1 MFYRRE
7 SSTVPL
13 GMLADLADIT
23 CTPAEFGRIEL
34 GYIRK
39 CAGEFANF
47 SYLLNEAISSRG
59 LDKDNPVIGVSF
71 PTFGEQVSILGML
84 ELLATSNEQICE
96 QYLPLCTQAL
106 NFISHIDLIIEEDG
120 YGSYGILSELDSFL
134 FELCSR
140 IFRISVEFPT
150 WSMKLTTSVWKWTSD
165 LHQQINDTAEPFHI
179 RLAVAA
185 LIGIYRA
192 FNIHSANTVLV
203 DSTQLKMLA
212 ELNFSE
218 DKISLAAKAWSTA
231 PKKLGFSTGAT
242 KEYGPFQL
250 ITAFIS
256 ALRDVLAGSL
266 CMRDLKPVSFS
277 DIWENLSKLRGEM
290 VHSNTSVFLGAVSYI
305 FQICNRSDWRQWIIM
320 YSNTDQGSLSE
331 LASLVE
337 QTAVLC
343 AIYDSS
349 LHEPLISK
357 LVAILEDHTV
367 NYDSTSLDLLL
378 TAIEG
383 LEIMAVSSNTTASS
397 VTHSLITFL
406 VQPANIFLAL
416 SDEYMCAIL
425 RECAC
430 RSLSNILSCR
440 VDANQRKTALYTF
453 VNTLHSTHQK
463 ILTATT
469 AKTEFG
475 RRYQNSISAIASLC
489 SALKTKETIDVAIP
503 ALARRLDDSQ
513 TIFDEFIWK
522 NLGNIGLTDDIEV
535 FRHIVTFIIDYS
547 KRTFSKISKISHT
560 LARMPGRSAAL
571 QEIYLEKL
579 LVLFLEKASSL
590 QRTHT
595 DPTVIS
601 ELRDIM
607 SIVKVVFEQ
616 CSFHPQ
622 SLGVSNTDMVY
633 YFRNIWFYLTLF
645 VSTPTGTWPKD
656 WQHLVRV
663 VASKTPPLILDRQR
677 RSLEADL
684 GANSIM
690 QGAFPETVMAKIKN
704 LLVTMFPA
712 RIIELRSISFQ
723 SSVYLLTVYHIES
736 LRIRTQ
742 SVDFIYR
749 YLVDERLYNTD
760 IYTVLETIADEV
772 LRLFM
777 HSQSFS
783 DVDTHV
789 IEHNMQCMLLY
800 SAHRLSKPRKFATRW
815 ILHMLDAFPSMIWN
829 HKVAFLMMDILR
841 YLDTRKAGISQDGFK
856 NPLLSKLFFLD
867 EEEAAS
873 ASADY
878 IGVGEAWFKAAIKRS
893 VYETIGIVQTYLI
906 EISNK
911 SPYTALNDHSNLM
924 VLLSRYTGISEIA
937 STIIKSPSKHSRY
950 LGEIKG
956 MILSYEL
963 LEDGSDRRTIF
974 KKISTSLKSGL
985 RNTYRTTDEPNFAQ
999 RLNHSLFRAVALIIS
1014 NPNLEAELLQLVCRV
1029 PNVMFDQTVMEI
1041 AVAAWGW
1048 LMSSQPD
1055 ITKRVISYLIQAWEL
1070 TINSGQGLYGI
1081 ESGITS
1087 PFIEKLTYG
1096 APVPSDT
1103 VADDSDV
1110 HTIWIRFLID
1120 RFRSDRL
1127 RGDDYI
1133 QIYSQFFEIAARS
1146 QHTLSSNWTARE
1158 ARFALASLGIRVALD
1173 LEAASDRGA
1182 PYIWTLVFNITLSW
1196 FERPPMF
1203 GRIKAF
1209 DLKKLAQF
1217 YYTFKEIKFGKGSFC
1232 ASSRIDRVLLNN
1244 TGSTS
1249 RVELSD
1255 AQNLVALLL
1264 EHEISRLSTWVC
1276 PLEDGTVQPVTMQ
1289 MPPPPNERQIK
1300 WASIVRT
1307 AWSLNPVVAVQLSA
1321 RFVTSS
1327 ETIESEISEISKY
1340 NEISCIN
1347 CSEAATLF
1355 LKNAWRSRSDDQ
1367 LRYLLYWTP
1376 VPPIQA
1382 IAMLSHSQR
1391 IQPWVLQYAVRVLE
1405 FFPIDQVFFFIP
1417 QMVQAL
1423 REDTVGYI
1431 ERFILDAAKSSQTF
1445 AHQIIWN
1452 MLANMYKDETCEVP
1466 DAIKP
1471 ALDRIICKIIS
1482 NLSGIDKDYYERE
1495 FDFFSKVTGISGTL
1509 KPLVQ
1514 ADASKAEKKRKIDEE
1529 MRKIK
1534 VQVGVYLP
1542 TNPESIILDIDYDSG
1557 RPLQSHA
1564 KAPFMASFKVNT
1576 IGKPGGDTRWMS
1588 SIFKVGD
1595 DCRQDVLALQLIS
1608 IFKSIFVSAGLDL
1621 YTFPYRV
1628 VATAPGCGVIEV
1640 IPRSI
1645 SRDMMGREKVNS
1657 LYDWFLAEFGPEN
1670 GIEFQN
1676 LSAYSLI
1683 MFILQIK
1690 DRHNGNIMFD
1700 KEGHMIHIDFGF
1712 ILSIAPGGGILEV
1725 SPFKLTAEMVQV
1737 MGGDI
1742 NAPAYRQFSELCIK
1756 AYLACRPYA
1765 EEIISMVSLMMDS
1778 GLPCFK
1784 GDVTIRKLRERFQL
1798 DKSERGAAEFMV
1810 NCIRQS
1816 HENTRRI
1823 DEKPPSED
1831 LYVIPI
1837 TGRTYLLTYG
1847 AF

>member
-106 NFISHIDLIIEEDG
+106 NFISHIYLIIEEDG

-218 DKISLAAKAWSTA
+218 DKISLAAKAWSAA

-290 VHSNTSVFLGAVSYI
+290 VHSNTSVFLSA
-305 FQICNRSDWRQWIIM
+305 
-320 YSNTDQGSLSE
+320 
-331 LASLVE
+331 

-607 SIVKVVFEQ
+607 SIVK
-616 CSFHPQ
+616 
-622 SLGVSNTDMVY
+622 
-633 YFRNIWFYLTLF
+633 
-645 VSTPTGTWPKD
+645 
-656 WQHLVRV
+656 HLVRV

-712 RIIELRSISFQ
+712 RIIELRN
-723 SSVYLLTVYHIES
+723 
-736 LRIRTQ
+736 
-742 SVDFIYR
+742 
-749 YLVDERLYNTD
+749 ERLYNTD

-789 IEHNMQCMLLY
+789 IEHNMQQ
-800 SAHRLSKPRKFATRW
+800 AFHRMALRTRF
-815 ILHMLDAFPSMIWN
+815 FPN
-829 HKVAFLMMDILR
+829 C
-841 YLDTRKAGISQDGFK
+841 
-856 NPLLSKLFFLD
+856 FFLD

-1452 MLANMYKDETCEVP
+1452 MLANMYKDETCEV
-1466 DAIKP
+1466 
-1471 ALDRIICKIIS
+1471 
-1482 NLSGIDKDYYERE
+1482 DYYERE

-1534 VQVGVYLP
+1534 VQ
-1542 TNPESIILDIDYDSG
+1542 
-1557 RPLQSHA
+1557 
-1564 KAPFMASFKVNT
+1564 APFMASFKVNT

-1670 GIEFQN
+1670 GIEFQKAQKEFVKS

-1816 HENTRRI
+1816 HENTRSVDLVEFLKVPRTAYIVGEGI

>member
-218 DKISLAAKAWSTA
+218 DKISLAAKAWSRP
-231 PKKLGFSTGAT
+231 PKNLGFSTGAT
-242 KEYGPFQL
+242 KE
-250 ITAFIS
+250 
-256 ALRDVLAGSL
+256 
-266 CMRDLKPVSFS
+266 
-277 DIWENLSKLRGEM
+277 
-290 VHSNTSVFLGAVSYI
+290 
-305 FQICNRSDWRQWIIM
+305 SDWRQWIIM

-453 VNTLHSTHQK
+453 
-463 ILTATT
+463 
-469 AKTEFG
+469 
-475 RRYQNSISAIASLC
+475 
-489 SALKTKETIDVAIP
+489 TIDVAIP

-607 SIVKVVFEQ
+607 SIVK
-616 CSFHPQ
+616 
-622 SLGVSNTDMVY
+622 
-633 YFRNIWFYLTLF
+633 
-645 VSTPTGTWPKD
+645 
-656 WQHLVRV
+656 HLVRV

-937 STIIKSPSKHSRY
+937 STIIKSPSKHSR
-950 LGEIKG
+950 LGP
-956 MILSYEL
+956 SNY
-963 LEDGSDRRTIF
+963 F

-1103 VADDSDV
+1103 VADDSD
-1110 HTIWIRFLID
+1110 
-1120 RFRSDRL
+1120 
-1127 RGDDYI
+1127 
-1133 QIYSQFFEIAARS
+1133 IYSQFFEIAARS

-1405 FFPIDQVFFFIP
+1405 FFPIDQ
-1417 QMVQAL
+1417 
-1423 REDTVGYI
+1423 
-1431 ERFILDAAKSSQTF
+1431 
-1445 AHQIIWN
+1445 
-1452 MLANMYKDETCEVP
+1452 
-1466 DAIKP
+1466 
-1471 ALDRIICKIIS
+1471 
-1482 NLSGIDKDYYERE
+1482 
-1495 FDFFSKVTGISGTL
+1495 
-1509 KPLVQ
+1509 
-1514 ADASKAEKKRKIDEE
+1514 RKIDER

-1542 TNPESIILDIDYDSG
+1542 NEPRSIILDIDYDSG

-1564 KAPFMASFKVNT
+1564 KVSFPILDKGSRRRLWLRSKSTLLESLVA
-1576 IGKPGGDTRWMS
+1576 IHGG
-1588 SIFKVGD
+1588 
-1595 DCRQDVLALQLIS
+1595 CLS
-1608 IFKSIFVSAGLDL
+1608 IFKSGTISDKTFLHFTDQYFSKAYLFSAGLDL

-1628 VATAPGCGVIEV
+1628 VATAPGCGV
-1640 IPRSI
+1640 
-1645 SRDMMGREKVNS
+1645 
-1657 LYDWFLAEFGPEN
+1657 
-1670 GIEFQN
+1670 
-1676 LSAYSLI
+1676 
-1683 MFILQIK
+1683 
-1690 DRHNGNIMFD
+1690 H
-1700 KEGHMIHIDFGF
+1700 
-1712 ILSIAPGGGILEV
+1712 
-1725 SPFKLTAEMVQV
+1725 
-1737 MGGDI
+1737 
-1742 NAPAYRQFSELCIK
+1742 
-1756 AYLACRPYA
+1756 
-1765 EEIISMVSLMMDS
+1765 
-1778 GLPCFK
+1778 
-1784 GDVTIRKLRERFQL
+1784 
-1798 DKSERGAAEFMV
+1798 
-1810 NCIRQS
+1810 
-1816 HENTRRI
+1816 
-1823 DEKPPSED
+1823 
-1831 LYVIPI
+1831 
-1837 TGRTYLLTYG
+1837 
-1847 AF
+1847 